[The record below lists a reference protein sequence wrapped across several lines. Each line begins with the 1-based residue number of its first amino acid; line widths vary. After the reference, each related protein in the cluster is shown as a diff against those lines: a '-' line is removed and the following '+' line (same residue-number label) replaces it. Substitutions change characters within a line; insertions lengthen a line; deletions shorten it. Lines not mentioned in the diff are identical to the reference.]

1 MDSNLAAVLISS
13 ATALAVHFSTRAGQ
27 ALMRRRRADVQ
38 LVKTDAEI
46 AAQLRDDLAAQVRE
60 LRVEVDRVRDA
71 YATCERQCNQLTIV
85 NERLEAEV
93 ARLRRLVEGR
103 P

>member
-1 MDSNLAAVLISS
+1 MDTNLAAVLISS

-38 LVKTDAEI
+38 LFRADAEV
-46 AAQLRDDLAAQVRE
+46 AAQLRDDLARQVRE
-60 LRVEVDRVRDA
+60 CRAEVDTVRRA
-71 YATCERQCNQLTIV
+71 HAELMVENA
-85 NERLEAEV
+85 RLGAEV
-93 ARLRRLVEGR
+93 ARLRALIEDR